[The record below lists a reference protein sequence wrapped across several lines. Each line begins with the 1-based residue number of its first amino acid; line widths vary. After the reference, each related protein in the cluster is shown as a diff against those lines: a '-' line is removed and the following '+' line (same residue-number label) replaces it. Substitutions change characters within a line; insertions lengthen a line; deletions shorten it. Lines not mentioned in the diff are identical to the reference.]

1 MVGVT
6 CELPGFQL
14 LPQSPF
20 KSLFLHKER
29 SKAFYL
35 LPLTGQGGKVE
46 DVFQLATLVA
56 LMVSGGVFSTADE
69 SGVRRNVSFCA
80 KQHTHK
86 THGLLLF

>member
-1 MVGVT
+1 M
-6 CELPGFQL
+6 
-14 LPQSPF
+14 
-20 KSLFLHKER
+20 
-29 SKAFYL
+29 
-35 LPLTGQGGKVE
+35 E

-80 KQHTHK
+80 KQHTHR